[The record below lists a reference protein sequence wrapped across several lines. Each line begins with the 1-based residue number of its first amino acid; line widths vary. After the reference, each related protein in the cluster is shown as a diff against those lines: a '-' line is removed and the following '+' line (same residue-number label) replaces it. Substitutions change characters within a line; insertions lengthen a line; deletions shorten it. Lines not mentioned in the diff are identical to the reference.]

1 MPGGCHHVRCKTHT
15 NTPRRA
21 WSNSVAG
28 ISKSSA
34 RKFHSMVKDY
44 TPNNEQHRRSCL
56 GQLRQLNGR
65 SASIHDFL
73 KVLIGRPVSRLRRQ
87 RTAVA
92 TGYGKTTSR
101 KTNGGGGFYLQKQWY
116 MPYFSTGLGL
126 EPLGY
131 RKLAPHT
138 YRFVVLVGMARSPT
152 RGGCF
157 FDPVCMDVG
166 M

>member
-1 MPGGCHHVRCKTHT
+1 NTWEGLRC
-15 NTPRRA
+15 
-21 WSNSVAG
+21 
-28 ISKSSA
+28 
-34 RKFHSMVKDY
+34 DDC
-44 TPNNEQHRRSCL
+44 QL
-56 GQLRQLNGR
+56 G
-65 SASIHDFL
+65 HD
-73 KVLIGRPVSRLRRQ
+73 S
-87 RTAVA
+87 
-92 TGYGKTTSR
+92 GKTTSR

-166 M
+166 MGWSVYKMELDRKKRAALRRNGKQHKTARCVSASETRLLLDVMTLVPSVISPALPFPWREEPSWHLAVGYS